1 MVSSIFSSK
10 SAAHRE
16 RVRGLTVGLIAR
28 AAVFLPLVILLVL
41 VNYIVDPAAIF
52 TSDDTMRDIASR
64 LLRNENVAIL
74 SDHNDR
80 LLQKF
85 YIEGLTERNEV
96 VVFGSSRS
104 HQIGERLFPGRTF
117 HNNSVMASTLGDYI
131 GLLELYRE
139 KGLLPRTVVLGVD
152 PWIFNEHNHVETW
165 RTLDIY
171 TYNFFSFVGLYA
183 GSPAS
188 SLLNDI
194 NTRVFKIYK
203 YSQLLSISYFQSA
216 LQRLRSLARDDHKG
230 SLLRVRYYPTGRTDL
245 DADVELSDGS
255 MLASRSSR
263 MRENDEILR
272 NVKAAFIL
280 GHFARQAFSRRD
292 PKLTHEFEVFVK
304 YLLRE
309 KIQVV
314 IWLAPYHPY
323 AYDILSAS
331 DKYSVIN
338 EVENYVRD
346 FADGNGIPVIGSYG
360 PKACGMTESDF
371 SDAIHLKRESVN
383 KMFASDLGGAGSG
396 TARLG

>member
-1 MVSSIFSSK
+1 MGLSIFSSK
-10 SAAHRE
+10 SAAYRK
-16 RVRGLTVGLIAR
+16 RVRKLVAGLIAR
-28 AAVFLPLVILLVL
+28 TAVFFPLAIPLVL

-52 TSDDTMRDIASR
+52 SSDDTMRDIAAR
-64 LLRNENVAIL
+64 LSRNENVAIL

-85 YIEGLTERNEV
+85 YIEGLTERNDV

-104 HQIGERLFPGRTF
+104 HQMGARLFPGKTF
-117 HNNSVMASTLGDYI
+117 HNNSVMASTLEDYI
-131 GLLELYRE
+131 GMLELYRE

-152 PWIFNEHNHVETW
+152 PWIFNEHNHVQTW
-165 RTLDIY
+165 KTLDIY

-183 GSPAS
+183 GNPAF

-194 NTRVFKIYK
+194 NTRVFKAYK
-203 YSQLLSISYFQSA
+203 YSQLLSISYFQAA
-216 LQRLRSLARDDHKG
+216 LQRLRSLPRDDHKG
-230 SLLRVRYYPTGRTDL
+230 NLLRVRYYPSDRTDL

-255 MLASRSSR
+255 MLASMSSR
-263 MRENDEILR
+263 MRGNDEILR

-280 GHFARQAFSRRD
+280 DHFARQAFSRRD
-292 PKLTHEFEVFVK
+292 PKLTREFEVFVK

-309 KIQVV
+309 KIQVI

-323 AYDILSAS
+323 AYDILSRS
-331 DKYSVIN
+331 DKFSVIK

-346 FADGNGIPVIGSYG
+346 FSAGNGIPVIGSYG
-360 PKACGMTESDF
+360 PKSCGMTESDF

-383 KMFASDLGGAGSG
+383 RMFTAYLGNAGAGV
-396 TARLG
+396 AR